1 MTYMNMPGILPGKNS
16 SFHKNLLICVLVI
29 IVIVIALLSSISYIE
44 AQNELIDKNRLL
56 KDETEISVTQWMIL
70 VDQGL
75 KMYDDTLNAQMKER
89 FKGFIET
96 YERAGRDPAQ
106 MDLIALK
113 EELGGTMDLYVIT
126 STGVIEYSTYA
137 PEVGLDFK
145 NVPYFYEYITDIRE
159 GDSFSADRV
168 VREQSTG
175 AVRKFAYMPSPDHRY
190 LFELGLVPDQLKDRK
205 LGLSYVQTA
214 EALKN
219 LNPDLET
226 IRIFD
231 TMGKVVGNK
240 SYVPDPVQK
249 MRVMKALA
257 GRESSVYPDPG
268 QKKEYRYLYV
278 DLRDPDYAS
287 DMSMVIELTYT
298 TAPMESK
305 LAGLFLSHLTIAL
318 LAVLGSVLVSYG
330 VVSYISRPVSQVVE
344 DIDRI
349 ARGDLDHRIRHTHGI
364 EFRRLEDS
372 INAMVASLKENIR
385 RAKESEDALKKTN
398 ENLEEIIGRR
408 TAALTRANEEANLYL
423 DIMSHDINNAN
434 TVALGYAQMLLMHLV
449 EKEKYQADRIRQSV
463 LRSSEII
470 QNVATI
476 RLIHQKNLPLERV
489 DLDAMIREAV
499 NHHPDAAIFYEGRT
513 VMVWADALLPEVL
526 SNLIGN
532 AVKFMDGQG
541 EVFVKVEDE
550 EREVRV
556 SVEDTGS
563 GIPDEMKGV
572 IFTRFRKGTNKRS
585 GKGLGLY
592 IVRSLVERYGGRVWA
607 DDRVPGE
614 SGRGAAV
621 RFTLRKAPDER
632 QE

>member
-1 MTYMNMPGILPGKNS
+1 MNVPEIARGKGR
-16 SFHKNLLICVLVI
+16 SFNKNLLIYVLII
-29 IVIVIALLSSISYIE
+29 IVFVIAFLSSISYIE
-44 AQNELIDKNRLL
+44 AENELIDKNRIL
-56 KDETEISVTQWMIL
+56 KEETEISITHWMTL

-75 KMYDDTLNAQMKER
+75 KMYDDTLNTQMKEG
-89 FKGFIET
+89 FKEFVDE
-96 YERAGRDPAQ
+96 YERSGRDPAR
-106 MDLIALK
+106 MDLVALK
-113 EELGGTMDLYVIT
+113 EGLGGTMDLYVIN

-145 NVPYFYEYITDIRE
+145 SIPYFYEYITDLRE

-175 AVRKFAYMPSPDHRY
+175 VIRKYAYMPSPDHRY
-190 LFELGLVPDQLKDRK
+190 LFELGLIPDLLKDRK
-205 LGLSYVQTA
+205 LGISYVQSA

-219 LNPDLET
+219 LNPDVES

-231 TMGKVVGNK
+231 TMGKIVGNR
-240 SYVPDPVQK
+240 SYVPDPTQK
-249 MRVMKALA
+249 MRVAKAIS
-257 GRESSVYPDPG
+257 GRENSVYPDPE
-268 QKKEYRYLYV
+268 QKREYRYLYV

-298 TAPMESK
+298 TAPMERK

-330 VVSYISRPVSQVVE
+330 TVSYISRPISEVVE

-349 ARGDLDHRIRHTHGI
+349 ARGDLDHQIRHTQGI

-372 INAMVASLKENIR
+372 INAMVASLKENIQ
-385 RAKESEDALKKTN
+385 RAKVSEEALKKTN

-408 TAALTRANEEANLYL
+408 TADLTRANEEANLYL

-434 TVALGYAQMLLMHLV
+434 TVALGYAQMMMMRLV
-449 EKEKYQADRIRQSV
+449 EKEKYQADRIRQSIM
-463 LRSSEII
+463 RSTEII

-476 RLIHQKNLPLERV
+476 RLIHQKTLPLERV
-489 DLDAMIREAV
+489 DLDTVIREAIE
-499 NHHPDAAIFYEGRT
+499 HHPEAAIRYEGRK
-513 VMVWADALLPEVL
+513 VMVCADALLSEVL

-532 AVKFMDGQG
+532 AVKFVDGQG
-541 EVFVKVEDE
+541 EISVKVEE
-550 EREVRV
+550 EESEVRV
-556 SVEDTGS
+556 SVEDTGP
-563 GIPDEMKGV
+563 GIPDDMKGA
-572 IFTRFRKGTNKRS
+572 IFTRFKKGTNKRS

-592 IVRSLVERYGGRVWA
+592 IVRSLVERYGGTVWA

-614 SGRGAAV
+614 PGRGAAI
-621 RFTLRKAPDER
+621 RFTLRKVPDKRE
-632 QE
+632 E

>member
-1 MTYMNMPGILPGKNS
+1 MNIPGILPGKNS
-16 SFHKNLLICVLVI
+16 SFHKNLLICVLFI
-29 IVIVIALLSSISYIE
+29 IVFVIALLSSISYIE
-44 AQNELIDKNRLL
+44 AQNELIDKNLLL
-56 KDETEISVTQWMIL
+56 KEETEISVTQWMTL

-75 KMYDDTLNAQMKER
+75 KMYDDTLNTQMIEGFR
-89 FKGFIET
+89 GFIDE
-96 YERAGRDPAQ
+96 YERTGRDPAQ

-113 EELGGTMDLYVIT
+113 ERLGGTMDLYMIN

-137 PEVGLDFK
+137 PEVGLNFK
-145 NVPYFYEYITDIRE
+145 NVPYFYEYITDLRK

-175 AVRKFAYMPSPDHRY
+175 AIRKYAYMPSPDHRY

-205 LGLSYVQTA
+205 LGLSYVKTA

-219 LNPDLET
+219 LNPDLES

-231 TMGKVVGNK
+231 TMGKVVGNR
-240 SYVPDPVQK
+240 SYVPDPLQK
-249 MRVMKALA
+249 TRVMKALA
-257 GRESSVYPDPG
+257 GRESDVYPDPG

-278 DLRDPDYAS
+278 DLYDPEYAS

-298 TAPMESK
+298 TAPMERK
-305 LAGLFLSHLTIAL
+305 LAGLFFSHLTIAL
-318 LAVLGSVLVSYG
+318 LAILGSVLVSYG
-330 VVSYISRPVSQVVE
+330 VVSYISRPVSEVVE

-349 ARGDLDHRIRHTHGI
+349 ARGDFDHRIRHTNGI
-364 EFRRLEDS
+364 EFCRLEDS
-372 INAMVASLKENIR
+372 INAMVASLKENIQ

-408 TAALTRANEEANLYL
+408 TAALTEANEEANLYL
-423 DIMSHDINNAN
+423 DIMSHDINNTN

-449 EKEKYQADRIRQSV
+449 EKERYQADRIRQSII
-463 LRSSEII
+463 RSSEII

-476 RLIHQKNLPLERV
+476 RLIHQKNFPLERV
-489 DLDAMIREAV
+489 DLDAMIREAID
-499 NHHPDAAIFYEGRT
+499 HHPEAAIHYEERKVT
-513 VMVWADALLPEVL
+513 VCADTLLPEVL

-541 EVFVKVEDE
+541 EVFVRVEEE

-614 SGRGAAV
+614 PGLGAAV

>member
-1 MTYMNMPGILPGKNS
+1 MNIPGIVARKDR
-16 SFHKNLLICVLVI
+16 SFNKNLLICVLII
-29 IVIVIALLSSISYIE
+29 IVVVIALLSSVSYIE

-56 KDETEISVTQWMIL
+56 KEETEISVTHWMTL

-75 KMYDDTLNAQMKER
+75 KMYDDTLNTQMKEG
-89 FKGFIET
+89 FKGFVDE
-96 YERAGRDPAQ
+96 YERAGRDPAR
-106 MDLIALK
+106 MDLAGLK
-113 EELGGTMDLYVIT
+113 EGLGGTMDLYVIN
-126 STGVIEYSTYA
+126 SSGVIEYSTYA
-137 PEVGLDFK
+137 PEIGLDFK
-145 NVPYFYEYITDIRE
+145 NVPYFYEYITNLRK

-175 AVRKFAYMPSPDHRY
+175 AIRKYAYMPSPDHRY
-190 LFELGLVPDQLKDRK
+190 LFELGVIPDLLKDRK

-214 EALKN
+214 EGLKS
-219 LNPDLET
+219 LNPDLES

-231 TMGKVVGNK
+231 TMGKVVGNR

-249 MRVMKALA
+249 MRVKEALA
-257 GRESSVYPDPG
+257 GRESAVYTDHR
-268 QKKEYRYLYV
+268 QKKEYHYLYV

-298 TAPMESK
+298 TAPMENK

-330 VVSYISRPVSQVVE
+330 VVSYVSRPVSLVVE

-349 ARGDLDHRIRHTHGI
+349 ARGDLDHRIRHTSGI

-385 RAKESEDALKKTN
+385 RAQESEDTLRKTN
-398 ENLEEIIGRR
+398 ENLEEIIGHR

-434 TVALGYAQMLLMHLV
+434 TVALGYAQMLLMHLA
-449 EKEKYQADRIRQSV
+449 EKEKYQAERIRQSV

-489 DLDAMIREAV
+489 DLDVEIRRAIDHHPEAV
-499 NHHPDAAIFYEGRT
+499 IRYEGRK
-513 VMVWADALLPEVL
+513 VLVWADALLSEVL

-541 EVFVKVEDE
+541 EVVVKVEE
-550 EREVRV
+550 EGEEVRV
-556 SVEDTGS
+556 SVEDTGP
-563 GIPDEMKGV
+563 GISDEMKGA
-572 IFTRFRKGTNKRS
+572 IFTRFRKGTNRRS

-607 DDRVPGE
+607 DDRVSGEPGQ
-614 SGRGAAV
+614 GAAV
-621 RFTLRKAPDER
+621 RFTLRKAPEER